1 MIIGVLKEIK
11 DQENR
16 VALVPA
22 GAQELVAMGHRVIV
36 ETRAAAGIGIE
47 DSAYTRVGA
56 EIAQSPREVWEQA
69 ETIVKVKE
77 PLPSEWHMMRPGQTI
92 FTYFHF
98 ASSRELTEACIASG
112 ATCIAYE
119 TVTGTRAD
127 DKLPLLTPM
136 SEIAGR
142 LSVQQGA
149 KYLEKINGGRGT
161 LLGGVPGVKPARVLI
176 IGGGVVGTNAAK
188 IAAGM
193 GARTTIMDVDL
204 ARLRYLDDVMP
215 KNVNTLYSNELNIQD
230 QLSSVDVVIG
240 AVLLPGALAPK
251 LVKRDYL
258 KLMPR
263 GAVMVDVAIDQGGC
277 FETAR
282 PTSHSNPIYEEDGI
296 IHYCVT
302 NMPGA
307 VARTST
313 FALTNATFP
322 YLKQIVKM
330 GYPDC
335 CRKLVSLREGLNIA
349 KGKIVY
355 PAVAE
360 AFGMK
365 SYPVE
370 EVIG

>member
-1 MIIGVLKEIK
+1 MIIGVAKEIK

-36 ETRAAAGIGIE
+36 ETQAAAGIGID
-47 DSAYTRVGA
+47 DSAYLRVGA
-56 EIAQSPREVWEQA
+56 EIAPTAREVWGQA
-69 ETIVKVKE
+69 EIIVKVKE
-77 PLPSEWHMMRPGQTI
+77 PMESEWHLMRPGQVL

-98 ASSRELTEACIASG
+98 ASSRELTEACLASG

-119 TVTGTRAD
+119 TVSAPD
-127 DKLPLLTPM
+127 DSLPLLTPM

-161 LLGGVPGVKPARVLI
+161 LLGGVPGVKPARVMI
-176 IGGGVVGTNAAK
+176 IGGGVVGINAAK

-193 GARTTIMDVDL
+193 GARTTIMDVNL
-204 ARLRYLDDVMP
+204 NRLRYLDDVMP
-215 KNVNTLYSNELNIQD
+215 KNVSTLYSNELNIQD

-240 AVLLPGALAPK
+240 GVLLPGALAPK

-263 GAVMVDVAIDQGGC
+263 GAVLVDVAIDQGGC
-277 FETAR
+277 FETSR

-322 YLKQIVKM
+322 YLKRIVAS

-335 CRKLVSLREGLNIA
+335 IRKFKALRDGLNIA

-360 AFGMK
+360 AFDMK

-370 EVIG
+370 EVIE